1 MDAFTAGRYRL
12 MRSLIAETPTAGKIL
27 VDLGAGPTPITAPF
41 ECRLPVRLDILLHT
55 QPTVI
60 CDFLTHIPLADRSV
74 DGVVAGEILEH
85 VSYSRLFVGE
95 IARVLRP
102 GGWLVLSV
110 PNIVSLKY
118 RVSFLLGRIPALAAK
133 ADYTYPVDSSTNPRG
148 HIRDYSF
155 AEVRRVLGDQ
165 GAAGGRRAQPGHLLA
180 WAAAG
185 ARRSA
190 ASDFFRQRNRQGCS
204 RECRRRLKDAAR
216 W

>member
-1 MDAFTAGRYRL
+1 MDQFTAARYRL

-27 VDLGAGPTPITAPF
+27 VDLGAGPSPITAPF
-41 ECRLPVRLDILLHT
+41 DCRLQILLDILSHT
-55 QPTVI
+55 RPTVL
-60 CDFLTHIPLADRSV
+60 CDFLEHIPLADESV

-85 VSYSRLFVGE
+85 VSRSRQFVRE

-118 RVSFLLGRIPALAAK
+118 RLSFLLGRIPAHAAK
-133 ADYTYPVDSSTNPRG
+133 ADYTYPPSYNTNPRG

-165 GAAGGRRAQPGHLLA
+165 GLRVVAERSLGTYWHARPLVPAWLLPVTFSDNVIVKAVRGHVA
-180 WAAAG
+180 PH
-185 ARRSA
+185 
-190 ASDFFRQRNRQGCS
+190 
-204 RECRRRLKDAAR
+204 
-216 W
+216 